1 MDTFEDVVLT
11 TRIRLARNV
20 SGYNFPNNMIKKQK
34 EEIVELIKGKLKDK
48 YTILD
53 LDNIDD
59 ITKMSLVETHTI
71 SKELVQSTGS
81 ALIIDEKNNITTMIN
96 EEDHFR
102 MQVFEN
108 NFNLEEAYNKIKAF
122 DSTVAKSIK
131 YAYDEDYGYITACPT
146 CIGTG
151 MRVSVMLHLPALEK
165 IGFLERIFN
174 EITNLGIS
182 VRGIYGENTSGY
194 GCIYQISNQKTLGIK
209 EKDIIEQVRQ
219 ATNYVVKQERKARE
233 IIKNRMEIKDEIFRS
248 YGILKNAIIMSKK
261 EAFELISNIRM
272 GINMGIINDIKLE
285 NIDKLIENI
294 GKNTLKK
301 NFKEDFSKEQENIKR
316 AEYIKNN
323 I

>member
-1 MDTFEDVVLT
+1 MDMFNDVVLT
-11 TRIRLARNV
+11 TRIRLARNI
-20 SGYNFPNNMIKKQK
+20 SGYNFPNNMIKRQK
-34 EEIVELIKGKLKDK
+34 EEILNLIKDKLKDK

-59 ITKMSLVETHTI
+59 ITKMSLVETHII
-71 SKELVQSTGS
+71 SKELVQSSGA
-81 ALIIDEKNNITTMIN
+81 ALIIDEKNNITTMVN

-102 MQVFEN
+102 IQVFEH
-108 NFNLEEAYNKIKAF
+108 NFNLEEAYNKIKSF
-122 DSTVAKSIK
+122 DNIVYKNIK

-165 IGFLERIFN
+165 IGLLDRIFN
-174 EITNLGIS
+174 EITNIGIS
-182 VRGIYGENTSGY
+182 VRGIYGENTNGD

-219 ATNYVVKQERKARE
+219 VTKYIVKQERKARE
-233 IIKNRMEIKDEIFRS
+233 ILKNKIEVKDEIFRS
-248 YGILKNAIIMSKK
+248 YGILKNALIMSKK

-272 GINMGIINDIKLE
+272 GINMGIITDISLD
-285 NIDKLIENI
+285 NVDKLIENI
-294 GKNTLKK
+294 GKNTLRKK
-301 NFKEDFSKEQENIKR
+301 FKEDFPNEQENIKR